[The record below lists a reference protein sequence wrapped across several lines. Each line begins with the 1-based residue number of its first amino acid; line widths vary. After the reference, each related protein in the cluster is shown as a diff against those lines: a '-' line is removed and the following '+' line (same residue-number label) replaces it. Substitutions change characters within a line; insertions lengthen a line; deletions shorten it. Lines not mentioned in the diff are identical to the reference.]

1 MELTLAIT
9 KPNDFQFDKS
19 LYKNNKLQLLNDI
32 QEFIEL
38 KTIPSDDLMY
48 TIVTSTG
55 LTPELIGNNPI
66 CFETAIN
73 TFQLCY
79 TVKEDAPEPSNK
91 LCSYLIG
98 ESICGNAV
106 LINSKINSDKTYS
119 VDNVTL
125 NNIVDILY
133 SKFIHKG
140 IYLGSEVNEFD
151 YFDHPIEYYNLTTD
165 EEFNKY
171 KMHEFT
177 FMGLGLCLI
186 HEIDS
191 NKAIN
196 KRATRLLGNRK
207 INGDVLLILKTANEF
222 NDLNL
227 DLYSKINDL
236 SFGYLEK
243 RDLTDEEKIE
253 DNSTIALNKYSV
265 LQNRYDLL
273 NKTCGG
279 CGSGFPNG
287 EFMCSGCYRLKYH
300 SQQCQES
307 DWNKHKKECLY
318 SMI

>member
-1 MELTLAIT
+1 MELTLAII
-9 KPNDFQFDKS
+9 KPNDFQFDKNV
-19 LYKNNKLQLLNDI
+19 YKNNKLQLLNDI

-38 KTIPSDDLMY
+38 KTIISDDLMY

-55 LTPELIGNNPI
+55 LTYELIGSSPI
-66 CFETAIN
+66 CFETSTN
-73 TFQLCY
+73 TFQACY
-79 TVKEDAPEPSNK
+79 TAKEDDPEPTNK

-98 ESICGNAV
+98 ESVYGNAV
-106 LINSKINSDKTYS
+106 LINSKINVDKTYS
-119 VDNVTL
+119 VDSVTV
-125 NNIVDILY
+125 NNIVDILH

-140 IYLGSEVNEFD
+140 IYLGSEIIEFD

-165 EEFNKY
+165 EEFDKY

-191 NKAIN
+191 TQPIN

-207 INGDVLLILKTANEF
+207 INGDVLLISKSANEF

-227 DLYSKINDL
+227 DLYSVINDL

-243 RDLTDEEKIE
+243 RNLTDEENKE
-253 DNSTIALNKYSV
+253 DNSTVAMNRYSV
-265 LQNRYDLL
+265 LQNRHNLL
-273 NKTCGG
+273 NKMCHG
-279 CGSGFPNG
+279 CGSNFPDG